1 MMDKKK
7 QIEEMA
13 KLTKQHCTIDNMCGS
28 CSLETCNDC
37 LSEVLYNAD
46 YRKASEVAR
55 EIFEEIDN
63 LLLFTIGVID
73 ESLDSAVQ
81 ENNFIVA
88 NLMSNN
94 RSLVDTLRVAIS
106 VRKKKYTEE
115 EG

>member
-55 EIFEEIDN
+55 EIFEEIEKMKLQKD
-63 LLLFTIGVID
+63 FT
-73 ESLDSAVQ
+73 S
-81 ENNFIVA
+81 
-88 NLMSNN
+88 
-94 RSLVDTLRVAIS
+94 RSQDFEFGYKLALADIS
-106 VRKKKYTEE
+106 ELKKKYTEGGE
-115 EG
+115 